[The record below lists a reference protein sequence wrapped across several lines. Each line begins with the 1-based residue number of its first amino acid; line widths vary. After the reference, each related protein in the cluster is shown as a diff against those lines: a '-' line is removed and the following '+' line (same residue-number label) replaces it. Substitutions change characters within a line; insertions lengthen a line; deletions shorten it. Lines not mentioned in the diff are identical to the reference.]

1 MFLNNINIFQ
11 FRNYDSLELSL
22 KNGINIIYGE
32 NAQGKTNL
40 LESIYVLALTK
51 SHRSFIDNNLIQ
63 SGKVN
68 SKIQGTVTDGVGLP
82 FQLEILINQKNK
94 KIKIDQNEIKK
105 VSDYISKMNIVIFY
119 PEDLEL
125 VKGSPGVRRR
135 YMNLEL
141 SQMNSQYLNLYSEY
155 NKILK
160 MRNDYLK
167 KFNKGLPIDM
177 NYFDVINQYFIERA
191 ISIYQMRLQFINLLN
206 KKIGNTF
213 SKLSG
218 INGFNLKY
226 KASICL
232 DNLEP
237 DVLRSLF
244 VDKLEKLKDAE
255 KRLGI
260 TLCGPHRDDFEF
272 YIDDKNLKSYGSQ
285 GQQRM
290 SVLALKLSEIEI
302 FKEQTGKMPIL
313 LLDDVFSE
321 LDDNKKNNLLYYIN
335 QNIQTIITTTDLKN
349 IDVSIL
355 KQAKLI
361 KIENGIIIDI
371 KEEE

>member
-213 SKLSG
+213 FKLSG

-232 DNLEP
+232 DNSEP

-361 KIENGIIIDI
+361 KIENGTIIDI